1 MRLMAA
7 SLSLVLIS
15 SSLLA
20 AERALSDVAS
30 VDASERVR
38 VDYFHPNFDFKACRL
53 GFFDVRYDRN
63 RVTVFS
69 VNQSGVARVVG
80 SYVPQWAESEKL
92 PAEGE
97 RIREI
102 VVLAPARATTAE
114 GGFNCG
120 ADGWGHPFDKFLGA
134 AEVPGGGTVSRTYIG
149 VGQLIVVTVYA
160 NGDGDSTVE
169 PAPIADSAQTLSCQ
183 VMRDQVSPPNA

>member
-1 MRLMAA
+1 MRLIAV

-20 AERALSDVAS
+20 AERAISDVAP

-53 GFFDVRYDRN
+53 GCFDVRYDRN
-63 RVTVFS
+63 RITVFS
-69 VNQSGVARVVG
+69 VNQKGVAKVVG
-80 SYVPQWAESEKL
+80 SYVPQWAESENL

-97 RIREI
+97 LIREI
-102 VVLAPARATTAE
+102 VVLAPAHATTAE

-120 ADGWGHPFDKFLGA
+120 ADGWGHQFDQLLGA
-134 AEVPGGGTVSRTYIG
+134 AEVPGGGTVSRTFIG
-149 VGQLIVVTVYA
+149 GGQMIVVTVYP
-160 NGDGDSTVE
+160 NGGGDSTVE
-169 PAPIADSAQTLSCQ
+169 PAPIADSAQNLSCQ
-183 VMRDQVSPPNA
+183 VMRDQVSPPNE